1 MESTKISHGISWTVK
16 KYLTEYHGIYKNI
29 SWNIMYRQKI
39 SHGIS
44 WNLQKYLMEYHEPSK
59 NISWNIMESTKNISW
74 NIIDLYKISH
84 GISWNLQK
92 YLMEDHGT
100 LKISHENSLTNG
112 LILLVNNASISEMH
126 WVLNHFPCV
135 FDQIIHKL
143 KKSLWYYRIQKILF
157 YSN

>member
-1 MESTKISHGISWTVK
+1 
-16 KYLTEYHGIYKNI
+16 
-29 SWNIMYRQKI
+29 
-39 SHGIS
+39 
-44 WNLQKYLMEYHEPSK
+44 
-59 NISWNIMESTKNISW
+59 MESTKNISW

-126 WVLNHFPCV
+126 
-135 FDQIIHKL
+135 
-143 KKSLWYYRIQKILF
+143 
-157 YSN
+157 